1 MHMRIDKHNARSI
14 LAGVVVILFFVVV
27 AGFLDPGTD
36 TGAIENEDTRV
47 LAESRAW
54 MVWWMTIAVIILLVM
69 LVLIVTAA

>member
-36 TGAIENEDTRV
+36 TGAIVNEDTRV
-47 LAESRAW
+47 LAESRAR